1 MQWMLTGYN
10 EWLIGYSSELNT
22 VDHRHTQWTH
32 KAQYTVIHLH
42 TKYIESAPGL
52 TSKHIAIRVA
62 CSIPV
67 YT

>member
-1 MQWMLTGYN
+1 MLTGYN

-52 TSKHIAIRVA
+52 TLQLELHV
-62 CSIPV
+62 V
-67 YT
+67 YLCIHTHGW